1 MGRDCLLEEEAVP
14 SAIQKSEYVFERG
27 PWAQGKAGCP
37 GSEWG
42 WKGRRIEEYGWVSMS
57 VMVTVQ

>member
-14 SAIQKSEYVFERG
+14 SAIQKREYVFERG

-42 WKGRRIEEYGWVSMS
+42 WKGRRIEE
-57 VMVTVQ
+57 